1 MHRTLLIYA
10 ILLLLII
17 GVGRGTPLL
26 AQEAP
31 VFDIGRSGQMTLLSP
46 AEWAAEP
53 AGFPDPGDAPQ
64 ALVDAV
70 QDLPFRPLVAADTGR
85 GITDQAHWLRFRIHN
100 SSVIPRTWVLHGDTS
115 YLDHLDVLYRD
126 HPEAAGAG
134 EAVGAFQRSS
144 LSDRVPFGERPV
156 NYRKLAF
163 RHTTPP
169 QAFTDVYLRAGYSKA
184 DSLSLVFTV
193 QRERTFFSSVQGE
206 NLALG
211 AWYGIMSVLLLIAVL
226 IGWSMRQPSAL
237 YYAAF
242 LVATMMMWALLNGVG
257 FQYLWPDNVYLQNEG
272 FHLAF
277 LLFSFC
283 AFQFSRSF
291 LRLDSILPVINR
303 MMVGAQCVMVLAVAL
318 RLFGGLYE
326 PVLYLA
332 FLSLVSTLLL
342 PVAGVMA
349 WRAGL
354 RQARWYI
361 AAWVLY
367 SGSLLLGVTNAATG
381 WLGHG
386 MDSVLLVVQT
396 GSFVE
401 ALLLMVAIGERVM
414 QLEQG
419 RRNALE
425 MAQQDPLTGLGN
437 RRMLLS
443 AYQRFRS
450 AFRQNRI
457 PVYLVMIDLD
467 DFKAINDLYGHEA
480 GDRVLM
486 DLAGL
491 LRASSR
497 ASDVCVRLGGDEF
510 IMLLQAPD
518 PGTVQDLVERIRHQF
533 AETPTG
539 FRGQLIGH
547 TFSAG
552 VIIALDEEHD
562 VAPAELLTGVDRALY
577 EAKHDGR
584 NRVALYER
592 QAP

>member
-1 MHRTLLIYA
+1 MHRIVLIHA
-10 ILLLLII
+10 AVLLLGLG
-17 GVGRGTPLL
+17 GVAPLK

-31 VFDIGRSGQMTLLSP
+31 VSDIGRHEQMTLLAP
-46 AEWAAEP
+46 AAEWAAEP
-53 AGFPDPGDAPQ
+53 SGFPDDGSGPQ
-64 ALVDAV
+64 VLVEAL
-70 QDLPFRPLVAADTGR
+70 QELPFRPLVAADTGR
-85 GITDQAHWLRFRIHN
+85 GITERAHWLHFRIHN
-100 SSVIPRTWVLHGDTS
+100 SSAAPQTWVLYGDSS
-115 YLDHLDVLYRD
+115 YLDHLDILYRD
-126 HPEAAGAG
+126 QVASAGAG
-134 EAVGAFQRSS
+134 ATEGGYQQAS
-144 LSDRVPFGERPV
+144 LSDRVPFSERPV
-156 NYRKLAF
+156 SYRKLAF
-163 RHTTPP
+163 RHTTAPRE
-169 QAFTDVYLRAGYSKA
+169 FTDVYLRAGFSSA

-193 QRERTFFSSVQGE
+193 QRERTFFLSVQSE
-206 NLALG
+206 NLVFG
-211 AWYGIMSVLLLIAVL
+211 AWYGVMAVLLLIAVM

-242 LVATMMMWALLNGVG
+242 LGATMVMWALLNGLG
-257 FQYLWPDNVYLQNEG
+257 FQHLWPDSVYLQNQG

-291 LRLDSILPVINR
+291 LRLGSTLPVVNR
-303 MMVGAQCVMVLAVAL
+303 VMIAAQCIMVLAAAL
-318 RLFGGLYE
+318 RVVGGLYE

-332 FLSLVSTLLL
+332 YLSLLATLLL

-381 WLGHG
+381 WLGQG
-386 MDSVLLVVQT
+386 MDSVLLMVQV

-419 RRNALE
+419 RRTALE

-450 AFRQNRI
+450 AFRRNRI
-457 PVYLVMIDLD
+457 PVYLVMMDLD
-467 DFKAINDLYGHEA
+467 DFKAINDVYGHEA
-480 GDRVLM
+480 GDRVLVE
-486 DLAGL
+486 LARL

-518 PGTVQDLVERIRHQF
+518 AGTVRDLVERIRGRF
-533 AETPTG
+533 AGTPTA
-539 FRGQLIGH
+539 FRGQQIEH
-547 TFSAG
+547 AFSAG
-552 VIIALDEEHD
+552 IITALDEAHD
-562 VAPAELLTGVDRALY
+562 VSPTELLANVDLALY
-577 EAKHDGR
+577 EAKREGR
-584 NRVALYER
+584 NRVALHER
-592 QAP
+592 PVT